1 MGKHIIEVKRNEETI
16 RQYAL
21 RIEQIN
27 HILNTYNDLIEE
39 KRKYEYYLR
48 TQIQR
53 GIITKDEYDAIKSKG
68 LKITTMQVK
77 EIDVYD

>member
-1 MGKHIIEVKRNEETI
+1 MGKHVELVNRNEETI
-16 RQYAL
+16 KQYAE

-27 HILNTYNDLIEE
+27 RILNSYNLLIEE

-53 GIITKDEYDAIKSKG
+53 GNLTKAEYDRIKHKG
-68 LKITTMQVK
+68 L
-77 EIDVYD
+77 IDSARLIN